1 MTRRTLAGRVV
12 VPALIFLAAT
22 AVATA
27 LEAQGRKVFNP
38 PGTPTNLPFSNGVL
52 VGNQLWIAGMEGE
65 VNGNIR
71 DETKS
76 ALDRIKSVIDA
87 AGFKMSDV
95 VAVQVYLADINEFQA
110 MNEVYR
116 TYFPDPKPTRTTV
129 QVAKLVF
136 DARVEITVTAVKT
149 P

>member
-1 MTRRTLAGRVV
+1 MIRLASAGRASLITLALL
-12 VPALIFLAAT
+12 ALPPLT
-22 AVATA
+22 RQ
-27 LEAQGRKVFNP
+27 LSAQRKVFNP
-38 PGTPTNLPFSNGVL
+38 PGTPTNLPFSNGVQ
-52 VGNQLWIAGMEGE
+52 VGNQLWVAGMEGE
-65 VNGNIR
+65 VNGNIK

-87 AGFKMSDV
+87 AGFKMTDV
-95 VAVQVYLADINEFQA
+95 VAVQVYLADIGEFQA

-129 QVAKLVF
+129 QVAHLVN